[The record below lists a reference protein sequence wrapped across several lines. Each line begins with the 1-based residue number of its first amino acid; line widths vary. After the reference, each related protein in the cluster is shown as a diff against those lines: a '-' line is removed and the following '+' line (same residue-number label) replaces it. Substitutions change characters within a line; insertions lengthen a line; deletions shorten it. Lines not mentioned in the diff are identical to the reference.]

1 MDGLGNCLR
10 RQGLSGLYAAVRS
23 ELRKDCFMAK
33 YYEPMLFAGTSRHP
47 NNMGMMAVL
56 QEPVDGELLG
66 EVAETLRER
75 FPYFYVRA
83 ELSGNELIAVPNP
96 LPITVR
102 NTWEPTFLHS
112 KEVNYHMTTFKYEGN
127 AFAIEM
133 SHVISDGSGAIPY
146 FKSVLY
152 LYLSRKTGIEFDPA
166 GFRLPGDPI
175 SENETGDPF
184 PSLDLDAIPEPFY
197 TKKVT
202 SGFYDIHAKL
212 ADKLKKGKNIFLKIP
227 EEKVMEICQDSDGSP
242 NVLLSV
248 LLAKAVRRMDPES
261 DKTVLIGVSI
271 NHKAVLGN
279 YDSYHLLSDV
289 VYLDFPKNRENE
301 SLEKMCTIARGQL
314 MLQVQ
319 PENSMN
325 YVKNMQSGADMLDIL
340 PLPLRSVMTDLALDF
355 VSRGTACVSY
365 PNLRSLGPLDPYIRE
380 IFYLSEPDAFD
391 VQIEA
396 ACINGSFCLVFA
408 QSFLSEVFF
417 EAFCQELEAA
427 GIPVEIIR
435 KDSCPLS
442 GVRFDGIEEEKQEKL
457 KEFFKK
463 VFQH

>member
-1 MDGLGNCLR
+1 
-10 RQGLSGLYAAVRS
+10 
-23 ELRKDCFMAK
+23 MAK
-33 YYEPMLFAGTSRHP
+33 YYDPMLFASTSRHP
-47 NNMGMMAVL
+47 NTMGIMAVL
-56 QEPVDGELLG
+56 QEPVDGELLS
-66 EVAETLRER
+66 EAAESLRER

-83 ELSGNELIAVPNP
+83 EISGNNMKAVPNP
-96 LPITVR
+96 LPMTVR

-112 KEVNYHMTTFKYEGN
+112 KEVNYHMTAFKYEGN

-133 SHVISDGSGAIPY
+133 SHIISDGSGMIPY

-152 LYLSRKTGIEFDPA
+152 LYLSRKTGLQFDPA
-166 GFRLPGDPI
+166 GFYLPGDPI

-184 PSLDLDAIPEPFY
+184 PSLDLDAVPEPFY

-202 SGFYDIHAKL
+202 FDYYDIRAKL

-227 EEKVMEICQDSDGSP
+227 EARVIEICQESDASP

-261 DKTVLIGVSI
+261 DKTVVIGVSI

-279 YDSYHLLSDV
+279 YDSYRLLSDV

-314 MLQVQ
+314 MLQAQ

-325 YVKNMQSGADMLDIL
+325 YVKNMQSGADMMDIL
-340 PLPLRSVMTDLALDF
+340 PLPLRSAMADLALDL
-355 VSRGTACVSY
+355 VPRGTACVSY

-380 IFYLSEPDAFD
+380 IFYLFQADAFD

-396 ACINGSFCLVFA
+396 ACINGCFCLQYA

-417 EAFCQELEAA
+417 EAFLQELEKA

-442 GVRFDGIEEEKQEKL
+442 GVRFDGIEEEKQEKI
-457 KEFFKK
+457 KAFFEG
-463 VFQH
+463 VFHH

>member
-1 MDGLGNCLR
+1 MMDGLGNCLR

-83 ELSGNELIAVPNP
+83 ELSGNELISVPNP

-127 AFAIEM
+127 SFAMEM

-184 PSLDLDAIPEPFY
+184 PSLDLDAVPEPFY

-202 SGFYDIHAKL
+202 SDFYDIHTKL

-325 YVKNMQSGADMLDIL
+325 YVKNMQSGAD
-340 PLPLRSVMTDLALDF
+340 
-355 VSRGTACVSY
+355 
-365 PNLRSLGPLDPYIRE
+365 
-380 IFYLSEPDAFD
+380 
-391 VQIEA
+391 
-396 ACINGSFCLVFA
+396 
-408 QSFLSEVFF
+408 
-417 EAFCQELEAA
+417 
-427 GIPVEIIR
+427 
-435 KDSCPLS
+435 
-442 GVRFDGIEEEKQEKL
+442 
-457 KEFFKK
+457 
-463 VFQH
+463 

>member
-1 MDGLGNCLR
+1 
-10 RQGLSGLYAAVRS
+10 
-23 ELRKDCFMAK
+23 
-33 YYEPMLFAGTSRHP
+33 
-47 NNMGMMAVL
+47 
-56 QEPVDGELLG
+56 
-66 EVAETLRER
+66 
-75 FPYFYVRA
+75 
-83 ELSGNELIAVPNP
+83 
-96 LPITVR
+96 
-102 NTWEPTFLHS
+102 
-112 KEVNYHMTTFKYEGN
+112 
-127 AFAIEM
+127 
-133 SHVISDGSGAIPY
+133 
-146 FKSVLY
+146 
-152 LYLSRKTGIEFDPA
+152 
-166 GFRLPGDPI
+166 
-175 SENETGDPF
+175 
-184 PSLDLDAIPEPFY
+184 
-197 TKKVT
+197 
-202 SGFYDIHAKL
+202 
-212 ADKLKKGKNIFLKIP
+212 
-227 EEKVMEICQDSDGSP
+227 
-242 NVLLSV
+242 
-248 LLAKAVRRMDPES
+248 MDPES

-325 YVKNMQSGADMLDIL
+325 YVKTMQSGADMLDIL
-340 PLPLRSVMTDLALDF
+340 PMPLRSAMTDLAIDF

>member
-1 MDGLGNCLR
+1 
-10 RQGLSGLYAAVRS
+10 
-23 ELRKDCFMAK
+23 MAK

-83 ELSGNELIAVPNP
+83 ELSGNELISVPNP

-184 PSLDLDAIPEPFY
+184 PSLDLDAVPEPFY

-202 SGFYDIHAKL
+202 SDFYDIHAKL

-227 EEKVMEICQDSDGSP
+227 EEKVM
-242 NVLLSV
+242 
-248 LLAKAVRRMDPES
+248 S

-325 YVKNMQSGADMLDIL
+325 YVKTMQSGADLLDIL

>member
-1 MDGLGNCLR
+1 MMDGLGNCLR

-56 QEPVDGELLG
+56 QEPVDGELLSQ
-66 EVAETLRER
+66 VAESLRER

-175 SENETGDPF
+175 SETESGCRTGD
-184 PSLDLDAIPEPFY
+184 
-197 TKKVT
+197 
-202 SGFYDIHAKL
+202 
-212 ADKLKKGKNIFLKIP
+212 FL
-227 EEKVMEICQDSDGSP
+227 
-242 NVLLSV
+242 
-248 LLAKAVRRMDPES
+248 
-261 DKTVLIGVSI
+261 
-271 NHKAVLGN
+271 
-279 YDSYHLLSDV
+279 
-289 VYLDFPKNRENE
+289 
-301 SLEKMCTIARGQL
+301 
-314 MLQVQ
+314 
-319 PENSMN
+319 
-325 YVKNMQSGADMLDIL
+325 
-340 PLPLRSVMTDLALDF
+340 
-355 VSRGTACVSY
+355 
-365 PNLRSLGPLDPYIRE
+365 
-380 IFYLSEPDAFD
+380 
-391 VQIEA
+391 
-396 ACINGSFCLVFA
+396 
-408 QSFLSEVFF
+408 
-417 EAFCQELEAA
+417 
-427 GIPVEIIR
+427 
-435 KDSCPLS
+435 
-442 GVRFDGIEEEKQEKL
+442 
-457 KEFFKK
+457 
-463 VFQH
+463 